1 MEVTLTK
8 ENQEKIKGK
17 WITTNMK
24 AKVEKLLA
32 EKIKAKKQLNLEY
45 DNEEYTSRFIEQSYA
60 EEYDRLVTE
69 IKLLKFLLKD

>member
-8 ENQEKIKGK
+8 ENQ
-17 WITTNMK
+17 
-24 AKVEKLLA
+24 

>member
-1 MEVTLTK
+1 
-8 ENQEKIKGK
+8 
-17 WITTNMK
+17 MK

-45 DNEEYTSRFIEQSYA
+45 DNEEYTSRLIEQSYA
-60 EEYDRLVTE
+60 EEYDRVVTE